1 VAIEGLER
9 VAAIVENR
17 REHPASARSALI
29 EVDNRLGCVSTF
41 QFDEPEQ
48 VRGVELARLD
58 FEELEA

>member
-9 VAAIVENR
+9 VAAIVENVVSTR
-17 REHPASARSALI
+17 LHPQRLI
-29 EVDNRLGCVSTF
+29 EVANRFGCVSTF

-48 VRGVELARLD
+48 VRGVELGRLD